1 MILNIENL
9 VEVKQVLKDGS
20 FQTIKWFDLGLNLG
34 LSYND
39 LKTIERNYP
48 RDTEQ
53 CLTECLAK
61 WLMEDT
67 KATWD
72 KLSIATGKTIDKREE
87 LDGTNGVP
95 V

>member
-39 LKTIERNYP
+39 LKTIEHNYP

-72 KLSIATGKTIDKREE
+72 KLSIATGKAIDKREE

>member
-61 WLMEDT
+61 WLMEET
-67 KATWD
+67 EATWD

-87 LDGTNGVP
+87 FDGTKGVP